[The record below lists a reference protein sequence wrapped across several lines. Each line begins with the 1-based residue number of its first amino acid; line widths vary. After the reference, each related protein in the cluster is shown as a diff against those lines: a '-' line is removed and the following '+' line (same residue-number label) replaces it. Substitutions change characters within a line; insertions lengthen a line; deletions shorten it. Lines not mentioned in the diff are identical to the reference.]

1 LDVAKK
7 GCPPAEDQLPL
18 ESRKVWTDVTA
29 AIHAK
34 EFSKATKMK
43 QSIEARQRKD
53 AAARKETDQ
62 EWVPT
67 YFVLEDN
74 GGRPELSAEGRE
86 MVESIIR
93 GGNYS
98 G

>member
-7 GCPPAEDQLPL
+7 DCPPAEDQLPL
-18 ESRKVWTDVTA
+18 ESRKVWKDVTT

-43 QSIEARQRKD
+43 QSIETRQRKD
-53 AAARKETDQ
+53 AAARKEMDQ

-74 GGRPELSAEGRE
+74 SGRPELSVEGRE

-98 G
+98 D